1 MRLLCYGSTV
11 VQLYLGFPSDA
22 AEPPQLLRG
31 FQKVTAEAGGQAVAS
46 FTLDARALSIW
57 NASGGGG
64 WRLVEGEFGVR
75 AGSSSQDVLGQ
86 SSLRGTVQSKR
97 VMGGGSGGGGH
108 DVTML
113 SE

>member
-1 MRLLCYGSTV
+1 V
-11 VQLYLGFPSDA
+11 VQLYLGFPSEA

-57 NASGGGG
+57 NASGGG
-64 WRLVEGEFGVR
+64 WRLVEGEFDVR

-97 VMGGGSGGGGH
+97 AK
-108 DVTML
+108 
-113 SE
+113 